1 MQRAYVNAV
10 ANLFTR
16 REEEDMNA
24 QELTERMYKKE
35 KELSDLRVKVN
46 ELQDTVARLQ
56 LAVEDLAHLEGA
68 VDLLTKRLTYIE
80 RR

>member
-1 MQRAYVNAV
+1 
-10 ANLFTR
+10 
-16 REEEDMNA
+16 MNA

-46 ELQDTVARLQ
+46 ELHDTVARLQ

>member
-1 MQRAYVNAV
+1 
-10 ANLFTR
+10 
-16 REEEDMNA
+16 MNA

>member
-1 MQRAYVNAV
+1 
-10 ANLFTR
+10 
-16 REEEDMNA
+16 MNA

-68 VDLLTKRLTYIE
+68 VDLLTKRLTHIE